1 MEETGLPAKIE
12 FPDGTK
18 KVVDLSERP
27 AEGKELVGENLE
39 SGWIAENV
47 FVSAGALRDDEYI
60 FVVIASRAA

>member
-39 SGWIAENV
+39 SGWIA
-47 FVSAGALRDDEYI
+47 
-60 FVVIASRAA
+60 